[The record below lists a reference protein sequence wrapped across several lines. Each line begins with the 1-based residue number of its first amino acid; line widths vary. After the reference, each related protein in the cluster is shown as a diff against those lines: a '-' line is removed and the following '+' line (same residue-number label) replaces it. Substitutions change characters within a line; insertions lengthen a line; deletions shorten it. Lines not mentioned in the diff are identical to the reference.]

1 MVELCSART
10 RILEYDEATLME
22 QAKNL
27 NATKMLQLVKEVCMC
42 VCARARTLQNGL
54 LMGLMHVLFLSLS
67 AHVTQQLGMA
77 PGGEFRAAYQEV
89 SASAHAHR
97 SLHTCSVW

>member
-42 VCARARTLQNGL
+42 VCARARCRT
-54 LMGLMHVLFLSLS
+54 
-67 AHVTQQLGMA
+67 A
-77 PGGEFRAAYQEV
+77 
-89 SASAHAHR
+89 
-97 SLHTCSVW
+97 C